1 MLGEWNFSKRAA
13 VGGDWTFLLKMGRK
27 PGIWG
32 GNQELEGWF
41 YNGGDGKFLKSL
53 YIVGRGV
60 CWPPIFWRPPS
71 PLPPYIPNLSP
82 FFKFSP
88 TPFFK
93 FSPTPPHPPH
103 PCHHQPKSPL
113 FFLLPCFF
121 GWMDGHSTFDV
132 IFNLMI
138 IRIYTCPALLP

>member
-82 FFKFSP
+82 FSNIADIAEWQTVEMNYILGWQFKGVDKQQFLS
-88 TPFFK
+88 TGRISNCYFMK
-93 FSPTPPHPPH
+93 V
-103 PCHHQPKSPL
+103 
-113 FFLLPCFF
+113 FLLYEGPAQ
-121 GWMDGHSTFDV
+121 
-132 IFNLMI
+132 I
-138 IRIYTCPALLP
+138 ISVLI